1 LEQAITLPWARDTLK
16 EATAQATDKRPPYFM
31 AAITFAF
38 FEFYDRFLIRLGELG
53 KNATH
58 VRMTL
63 QDKTWQVTDI
73 IR

>member
-1 LEQAITLPWARDTLK
+1 
-16 EATAQATDKRPPYFM
+16 M

-38 FEFYDRFLIRLGELG
+38 FESYDRFLIRLGDLG

-63 QDKTWQVTDI
+63 QDKTWQITDI